1 MMTQCLRHV
10 PNMLITLCGGR
21 FVVLSAGLNT
31 AITRTPFAT
40 SLILTALSGHPEIAV
55 PCLAS
60 SLVALFLTLH
70 FPFIMSQRDRRD
82 LTIKELELESESNP
96 GQVVHIDHG
105 HFSGR
110 AQDATDGDQLE
121 SQSYDVRD
129 SHVQNWVISGQL
141 TNANG
146 HVEAPAT
153 PDQDATIGGV

>member
-1 MMTQCLRHV
+1 MGTHCFMHKPYT
-10 PNMLITLCGGR
+10 PILC
-21 FVVLSAGLNT
+21 VDKTVAVLSAGLNT

-82 LTIKELELESESNP
+82 ITIKELELESETTP

-105 HFSGR
+105 MFSGR
-110 AQDATDGDQLE
+110 VQEAPDGDPLD
-121 SQSYDVRD
+121 SQNYVVCD
-129 SHVQNWVISGQL
+129 SHVHNWVISGQL

-153 PDQDATIGGV
+153 PDQGTTIGGV